1 MPLSN
6 PILQGQGNSQ
16 FTNSVATDAAFTP
29 PADSLLLA
37 IVQVSGA
44 ANPTSITGHG
54 AWSTTPI
61 ATVDDF
67 YGERFS
73 VFSLQ
78 VGSSPSSDSITVTYG
93 ASYNAMSM
101 VVIAYTGYNTGTP
114 IVQSATLQGE
124 INPGPTHGFT
134 VNLAAFGSANN
145 RPLLALG
152 TPAGAT
158 FTEDSAGSWTELTEY
173 IPGQSRNIAAQ
184 YHGSS
189 ADNTCASTANGGQY
203 TPFSAIAL
211 EIADA
216 GPGASTFTGNPINL
230 SLNGSLANSYAQGTV
245 TGSPVTYTGN
255 PFSIT
260 FNGNINNAYAQGDF
274 RRYVDPGAGSFPL
287 GLNGSL
293 AIGFV
298 QGAHTSSAQTFTGNP
313 ISLSLNGSL
322 ANSYVQGAHTSSA
335 QTFTGNP
342 ISLSLNGSL
351 ANSYAQGNHLTG
363 AVVFTGNPISLSLNG
378 SLANSYAQGNH
389 VVYVV
394 PITSDIQ
401 DLILIKTGGPT
412 LHDGLLAHY
421 KSNGATSDCLCD
433 AEREFLIVNG
443 ASLACNVDM
452 WNEYLSGLGYVG
464 DIHDKFLSYW
474 ANQ

>member
-322 ANSYVQGAHTSSA
+322 ANSY
-335 QTFTGNP
+335 
-342 ISLSLNGSL
+342 
-351 ANSYAQGNHLTG
+351 
-363 AVVFTGNPISLSLNG
+363 
-378 SLANSYAQGNH
+378 AQGNH